1 MEQVV
6 LAEIVKDSS
15 NAKTN
20 DKSSDILITN
30 IDKYVIEII
39 RISEMYKFELKVR
52 NVKQKKQQKNRI
64 KPVSEQ
70 KTVEIKNI
78 DDFVSNKE
86 ETKPIGNKEETKPIE
101 EIKQYSIIA
110 KENSEEISV
119 SYNFSAVSTKEEEH
133 KAESSEY
140 GIKLNLKY
148 QELWEKTGFY
158 QERTN
163 MAKAKVQMW
172 PEHLPYDHVKRKRAF
187 LFT

>member
-20 DKSSDILITN
+20 DKSSDILIAN

-70 KTVEIKNI
+70 KTAEIKNI

-86 ETKPIGNKEETKPIE
+86 DANSIE
-101 EIKQYSIIA
+101 EIRQYALIA

-119 SYNFSAVSTKEEEH
+119 SYNFNAVSAKEEEH

-140 GIKLNLKY
+140 GVKLNLKY